1 MPENAAQPSI
11 TVSNISDRR
20 AWITLAVLLIGMFI
34 ALLDAT
40 IVNVALP
47 TIRTSLSA
55 SESTLSWIIS
65 GYALGLGLALIPAGR
80 VGDRIGHKWV
90 FIVGLALFTFASA
103 MCGIAQNDT
112 EIVVWRVLQG
122 VAGGI
127 YIPAVGSFIQLL
139 FVGRK
144 RGKAFA
150 ILGSVIGISSAFGLI
165 IGGLLIQAFGN
176 ADGWRWVF
184 FVNLPVGIIAV
195 AAAIII
201 LPSHEKGLDHK
212 SGLDLF
218 GALILASG
226 LVAILVPL
234 IQGQQ
239 EGWPLWTWLVLA
251 GGIILIGLFGLWES
265 SVAKRGHSPLVPL
278 KLFTHA
284 SFTFGTILALVYFAA
299 FTSIFF
305 TLSILWQAGLGHS
318 ALDAGLLSLPFALGT
333 FVASSQSQRVV
344 AKLGRSA
351 LLLGSAMIA
360 VALGTTWAVLAF
372 VPTSDLNAWMLAG
385 PLLVGGIG
393 NGFFLAPNIQFIIAS
408 VDGRDAGAGSGVVN
422 TMQRLGTAIGIAIIG
437 SILFGSL
444 SIVGTPPT
452 AVDVANAFGHSA
464 SLAMG
469 MSALL
474 AFAAFG
480 LVFALPRRVQQHG
493 APVMPAP
500 E

>member
-1 MPENAAQPSI
+1 
-11 TVSNISDRR
+11 
-20 AWITLAVLLIGMFI
+20 MFI
-34 ALLDAT
+34 ALLDQT

-47 TIRTSLSA
+47 TIRTSLNA

-90 FIVGLALFTFASA
+90 FIVGLVLFTIASA

-139 FVGRK
+139 FAGRQ

-150 ILGSVIGISSAFGLI
+150 ILGTVIGVSSAFGI
-165 IGGLLIQAFGN
+165 ITGGLLIQAFGN

-184 FVNLPVGIIAV
+184 FVNLPVGIVAV
-195 AAAIII
+195 IAAIIV
-201 LPSHEKGLDHK
+201 LPSHEKGLDRK
-212 SGLDLF
+212 TGLDLF
-218 GALILASG
+218 GALILAAA

-239 EGWPLWTWLVLA
+239 EGWPLWTWLLLM
-251 GGIILIGLFGLWES
+251 GGVILIALFGLWES
-265 SVAKRGHSPLVPL
+265 SVTKRGKSPLVPL

-284 SFTFGTILALVYFAA
+284 SFTLGTILALVYFAA

-305 TLSILWQAGLGHS
+305 TLSLLWQAGLGFT
-318 ALDAGLLSLPFALGT
+318 ALESGFMTLPFALGT
-333 FVASSQSQRVV
+333 LFASSQSQRVV
-344 AKLGRSA
+344 ARLGRTALVLGAGMLAVSLSA
-351 LLLGSAMIA
+351 
-360 VALGTTWAVLAF
+360 TWAIFTF
-372 VPTSDLNAWMLAG
+372 VPATDLTMWMLAG
-385 PLLVGGIG
+385 PLLLGGIG

-408 VDGRDAGAGSGVVN
+408 VDGQDAGAASGVVN

-444 SIVGTPPT
+444 TIAGAPPT
-452 AVDVANAFGHSA
+452 AVDVANGFAHSA
-464 SLAMG
+464 SLSMG
-469 MSALL
+469 MSAILS
-474 AFAAFG
+474 FAAFG

-493 APVMPAP
+493 APIAP
-500 E
+500 VSE

>member
-1 MPENAAQPSI
+1 VTQAPVRSRTTVANA
-11 TVSNISDRR
+11 SNRR
-20 AWITLAVLLIGMFI
+20 SWFTLAVLLTGMFI

-47 TIRTSLSA
+47 TIRTSLNA

-90 FIVGLALFTFASA
+90 FIVGLSLFTFASA
-103 MCGIAQNDT
+103 MCGLAQNDT

-139 FVGRK
+139 FVGRQ

-195 AAAIII
+195 IAAIIVV
-201 LPSHEKGLDHK
+201 PAHEKGLDRK

-218 GALILASG
+218 GALILATG
-226 LVAILVPL
+226 LIAILVPL
-234 IQGQQ
+234 IEGQQ
-239 EGWPLWTWLVLA
+239 VGWPLWTWATLA
-251 GGIILIGLFGLWES
+251 GGIILILLFGLWEA
-265 SVAKRGHSPLVPL
+265 SVTKRGKNPLVPL

-305 TLSILWQAGLGHS
+305 TLSLLWQSGLGHS
-318 ALDAGLLSLPFALGT
+318 ALDAGVLTLPFALGT

-351 LLLGSAMIA
+351 LLLGSGMVA
-360 VALGTTWAVLAF
+360 VSLGTTWALLAF
-372 VPTSDLNAWMLAG
+372 MPSSDLNTWILAG
-385 PLLVGGIG
+385 PLLIGGIG

-444 SIVGTPPT
+444 NVTGVPPT
-452 AVDVANAFGHSA
+452 AMDVANAFGYSA

-469 MSALL
+469 MSAIL
-474 AFAAFG
+474 AFVAFG
-480 LVFALPRRVQQHG
+480 LVFALPRKVAQQG
-493 APVMPAP
+493 APSSPQP